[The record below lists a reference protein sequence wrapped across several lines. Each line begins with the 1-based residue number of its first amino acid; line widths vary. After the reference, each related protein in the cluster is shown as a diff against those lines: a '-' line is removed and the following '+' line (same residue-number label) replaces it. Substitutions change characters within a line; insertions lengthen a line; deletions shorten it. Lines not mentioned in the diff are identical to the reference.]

1 MEMTAEHQDPRPRAP
16 ILMSIQTWILGIIGT
31 LLCASFGFFWNVNS
45 TIATIKE
52 QGVNRDAKMNE
63 LQTTINDMRLD
74 SKETKAAVQD
84 VKERTIRVE
93 DAINTRN
100 GANK

>member
-1 MEMTAEHQDPRPRAP
+1 MTADHEQQERPRAS
-16 ILMSIQTWILGIIGT
+16 IAVNIQTWILGIIGT

-52 QGVNRDAKMNE
+52 QGINRDAKMNE
-63 LQTTINDMRLD
+63 LQQSVNEMRLD
-74 SKETKAAVQD
+74 QKGQGATIQE

-93 DAINTRN
+93 DAIN
-100 GANK
+100 ANKAK